1 MGLNELM
8 ETYPLVYPVKPSC
21 GVYYP
26 IGWENLVLAF
36 SQEVTEYLEK
46 NPIQG
51 FFVTQ
56 IKEKFGELT
65 IYVQCGDKNIYDIID
80 KYGKLSLET
89 CTQCGSGEGILR
101 TDGWINVICKECYED

>member
-1 MGLNELM
+1 MGINELM
-8 ETYPLVYPVKPSC
+8 EIYPLVYPVKPSC

-26 IGWENLVLAF
+26 EGWEKLVIFF
-36 SQEVTEYLEK
+36 SDEVTKYLEK

-65 IYVQCGDKNIYDIID
+65 IYVQSGDKNIYAIID

-89 CTQCGSGEGILR
+89 CTQCGSAKGIVR
-101 TDGWINVICKECYED
+101 KENWITVICQECYAN